1 MRFFFDTNESDR
13 LGLSGVDEKIYFFIK
28 SYGNEG
34 VNMGIKK
41 MSEKFIKESI
51 STVQRGLNRLI
62 NRGLV
67 ICSKSDYII
76 NGGMVNHYCVPQV
89 KMNEGDSSKRTKGTI
104 KMNEGDSSKRTKGT
118 IKMNECTPYNN
129 TNNIQTDNTNNIQR
143 GNATAEII
151 SISELVL
158 IKWNE
163 HYAQHFNTG
172 YVPDYRSLTNDKD
185 LISDAVKNKMQDF
198 KKNPDNADE
207 AAEFIQAMFEAMF
220 SAADKWQKEHWTLH
234 TVATQF
240 NQLYNAI
247 INRKNGNNNSNNNG
261 GITDD
266 YIARKMR
273 EAGLL

>member
-104 KMNEGDSSKRTKGT
+104 KMNE
-118 IKMNECTPYNN
+118 CTPYNN

-163 HYAQHFNTG
+163 HYTQHFNTG